1 MLTDVGVLDV
11 NRGICIYK
19 EKEWSLA
26 SVGLDDMRE
35 ALPAL
40 PPTLNIAL
48 CMSTMWGMSYDAR
61 RSRSQDRNC
70 SDQKC
75 GICM

>member
-1 MLTDVGVLDV
+1 MLTDVGALDV

-35 ALPAL
+35 ALP
-40 PPTLNIAL
+40 PTLNIAL
-48 CMSTMWGMSYDAR
+48 RMSTMWGMSYDAR

-70 SDQKC
+70 SDQNS

>member
-26 SVGLDDMRE
+26 SVGLDDMR
-35 ALPAL
+35 
-40 PPTLNIAL
+40 
-48 CMSTMWGMSYDAR
+48 MSTMWGMSYDAR

-70 SDQKC
+70 SDQNS